1 MIIKRNLDIYSSLIH
16 IRKNSSESIPFPF
29 IFLDGKDNE
38 IKKGN
43 RINNNV
49 KINSEGKLEYYLYS
63 QFLINTIQKECSTN
77 IMVFGETGVGKS
89 IWIHA
94 LLNYIENIKIEEN
107 VRHLL
112 FDEKE
117 MQKKKMKRIRSTA
130 KKQKGVV
137 LQMNLFLLIFIQMN
151 ILLIKIQLK

>member
-1 MIIKRNLDIYSSLIH
+1 MKYLDVKNLYIK
-16 IRKNSSESIPFPF
+16 K
-29 IFLDGKDNE
+29 E
-38 IKKGN
+38 IKSRKILGN
-43 RINNNV
+43 
-49 KINSEGKLEYYLYS
+49 KINSEDKLEYYLYS

-77 IMVFGETGVGKS
+77 IMVFCETSV
-89 IWIHA
+89 
-94 LLNYIENIKIEEN
+94 LLNYIENIEIEEN
-107 VRHLL
+107 VRYLL

-117 MQKKKMKRIRSTA
+117 MQKKMKRSTT

>member
-89 IWIHA
+89 TWIHA

-117 MQKKKMKRIRSTA
+117 MQKKK
-130 KKQKGVV
+130 
-137 LQMNLFLLIFIQMN
+137 
-151 ILLIKIQLK
+151 

>member
-1 MIIKRNLDIYSSLIH
+1 MKKTMKYLDVKNLYIK
-16 IRKNSSESIPFPF
+16 K
-29 IFLDGKDNE
+29 E
-38 IKKGN
+38 IKSRKILGN
-43 RINNNV
+43 
-49 KINSEGKLEYYLYS
+49 KINSEDKLEYYLYS

-77 IMVFGETGVGKS
+77 IMVFCETSV
-89 IWIHA
+89 
-94 LLNYIENIKIEEN
+94 LLNYIENIEIEEN
-107 VRHLL
+107 VRYLL

-117 MQKKKMKRIRSTA
+117 MQKKMKRSTT

>member
-1 MIIKRNLDIYSSLIH
+1 MEKTMKYLDVKNLYIK
-16 IRKNSSESIPFPF
+16 K
-29 IFLDGKDNE
+29 E
-38 IKKGN
+38 IKSRKILGN
-43 RINNNV
+43 
-49 KINSEGKLEYYLYS
+49 KINSEDKLEYYLYS

-77 IMVFGETGVGKS
+77 IMVFCETSV
-89 IWIHA
+89 
-94 LLNYIENIKIEEN
+94 LLNYIENIEIEEN
-107 VRHLL
+107 VRYLL

-117 MQKKKMKRIRSTA
+117 MQKKMKRSTT

>member
-1 MIIKRNLDIYSSLIH
+1 
-16 IRKNSSESIPFPF
+16 
-29 IFLDGKDNE
+29 
-38 IKKGN
+38 
-43 RINNNV
+43 
-49 KINSEGKLEYYLYS
+49 
-63 QFLINTIQKECSTN
+63 
-77 IMVFGETGVGKS
+77 MVFGETGVGKS
-89 IWIHA
+89 TWIHA
-94 LLNYIENIKIEEN
+94 LLNYKENIKIEEN

-117 MQKKKMKRIRSTA
+117 MQKKKMKRSTA